1 MYRFFKLICILLLFP
16 LGAASATGLKDF
28 EFAKVLIEEE
38 EWAAAMNF
46 FGLALGE
53 GVLNKQQT
61 AEAYHLRGV
70 SRGRL
75 SKHRLA
81 LRDHQRAVKLVPDYV
96 SAWSSICYQ
105 HAANTKQLETAMEAC
120 DLALT
125 LDPNHAP
132 SYALRAG
139 VWHGKGDDQRAEVD
153 FARSLQLDPKNWGVY
168 FNRGIFYHNLKR
180 PDDART
186 NLARAYRLAPVWE
199 QMKMVNMDII
209 RQYGV
214 VN

>member
-1 MYRFFKLICILLLFP
+1 LLLFP
-16 LGAASATGLKDF
+16 LSVASANALKDF
-28 EFAKVLIEEE
+28 EFAKVLIDEE

-75 SKHRLA
+75 NKHRLA
-81 LRDHQRAVKLVPDYV
+81 LRDHQRAVRLLPDYV

-105 HAANTKQLETAMEAC
+105 HVANTKQLETAMEAC
-120 DLALT
+120 NLALT
-125 LDPNHAP
+125 LDPKHAP
-132 SYALRAG
+132 SYALRAE
-139 VWHGKGDDQRAEVD
+139 VWHGKGDNQRAEVD
-153 FARSLQLDPKNWGVY
+153 FAQALQLDPKNWGVY

-199 QMKMVNMDII
+199 QMKMVKMDII
-209 RQYGV
+209 QQYGAAK
-214 VN
+214 

>member
-16 LGAASATGLKDF
+16 LGAAFATGLKDF

-38 EWAAAMNF
+38 EWAAAMNL
-46 FGLALGE
+46 FGPALGE
-53 GVLNKQQT
+53 DVLNKQQT
-61 AEAYHLRGV
+61 AEAYHRRGV

-105 HAANTKQLETAMEAC
+105 HATNIKQLETAMEAC

-132 SYALRAG
+132 S
-139 VWHGKGDDQRAEVD
+139 
-153 FARSLQLDPKNWGVY
+153 
-168 FNRGIFYHNLKR
+168 
-180 PDDART
+180 
-186 NLARAYRLAPVWE
+186 
-199 QMKMVNMDII
+199 
-209 RQYGV
+209 
-214 VN
+214 